1 MAADLS
7 QSFGTLL
14 GQQQQQ
20 PDIAQK
26 VGEGVQAGV
35 QLATMQDQVEKSK
48 VNLEQQKTEL
58 TDKQFMSATSM
69 LGNLARANP
78 TIAKKMLPQ
87 IQQRFQQMGWDP
99 SIPEV
104 IASDENYA
112 RNYMNTANA
121 FTPHATPEQKAAA
134 LQSFQQLGEFDKGL
148 TELAQS
154 SKLGTQLDIAKSKNE
169 YLSTALQA
177 RQQNQGDRIQLTANK
192 QYEAT
197 MKPAEQGLVSAN
209 RAEDIM
215 GQVESNK
222 LKMNKSLRAD
232 MTSQLAA
239 LTGGGRPSTVY
250 GQAHQEFDSAYQRV
264 KDFENY
270 IKGTADDTIPKAQ
283 FKQLKA
289 DISALKG
296 LYGQQHEIQYQSFRE
311 GVPDQ
316 VRDKL
321 DSRYDT
327 IRKKYGLSSLDE
339 ASAPAA
345 KQPVAP
351 ANSDPVAD
359 AFRAKAK
366 AAGKS
371 DAEIEAYLK
380 AKGH

>member
-1 MAADLS
+1 MADLS

-26 VGEGVQAGV
+26 MSEGVQAGV

-58 TDKQFMSATSM
+58 NDKQFMSATSM

-78 TIAKKMLPQ
+78 VVAKKMLPQ

-104 IASDENYA
+104 IATDENYA
-112 RNYMNTANA
+112 RNYINVAKGFAPNA
-121 FTPHATPEQKAAA
+121 TDEDKAAT
-134 LQSFQQLGEFDKGL
+134 LQSMQQLGDFDKGL
-148 TELAQS
+148 TELSSS

-169 YLSTALQA
+169 YLATALQA
-177 RQQNQGDRIQLTANK
+177 RQGNQGDRIQLSANK
-192 QYEAT
+192 QYEST
-197 MKPAEQGLVSAN
+197 MKPAESGLISAN
-209 RAEDIM
+209 RAEDVMSQIS
-215 GQVESNK
+215 ENK
-222 LKMNKSLRAD
+222 LKINKTMRAD
-232 MTSQLAA
+232 LTSQLAS
-239 LTGGGRPSTVY
+239 LTGGGRPGTVY
-250 GQAHQEFDSAYQRV
+250 GQSAQEFDSAYQRV
-264 KDFENY
+264 KDFQNY
-270 IKGTADDTIPKAQ
+270 LGGTANDTLPAGQ
-283 FKQLKA
+283 FKQLQA
-289 DISALKG
+289 DISALKN
-296 LYGQQHEIQYQSFRE
+296 LYGQQHETQYQSFRE

-316 VRDKL
+316 VREKL

-327 IRKKYGLSSLDE
+327 IRKKYGLSTLDQ
-339 ASAPAA
+339 ASQGQSQQAPSAPA
-345 KQPVAP
+345 K
-351 ANSDPVAD
+351 SDPVAD